1 MTKRLPRAPR
11 RRRFSLTR
19 QGKGYVFV
27 TVGVGI
33 AAVNTGNNLLYLILG
48 LLLSLLLVSGTLSDL
63 ALYQLRA
70 KRRLPT
76 RLYVG
81 RPHAVEI
88 TLENL
93 KRVLPS
99 FSLEVREEGVRADPP
114 LGGHPPE
121 APLGGHPPEAGEVGL
136 GWVSPDAR
144 FADAPHGVAL
154 GGHPPFRGRGAYVV
168 RVPAAAQVMVTS
180 TLIPDRRGLHALG
193 MLLVTTRYPFGLIE
207 KVSRRGHPEEV
218 LVYPEVRDVVL
229 PRFPPQQVGLAEA
242 SARRGHGPDTL
253 GLRAHRVED
262 EARDIHWR
270 RSASFGRLVSR
281 ERAAE
286 SDRSLTLALDERP
299 PADPLLRPAWDH
311 AFEVAISECASL
323 AVASLAHGISVVIRT
338 EGSASPRIDAGGVP
352 DPLLRF
358 LALLQPAAPAALQGH
373 PPEGLQ
379 GGLQGHP
386 PDMRQPVG
394 GHPPDAQQPLQEQPV
409 GGHPPEGS
417 PRVATPRRDGS
428 LEFRV
433 PVIPAPASP
442 AEPPPTR
449 RGRAA

>member
-1 MTKRLPRAPR
+1 MSKRAPR
-11 RRRFSLTR
+11 RRRFTLTR

-27 TVGVGI
+27 TVGVGV

-63 ALYQLRA
+63 ALYRVRA
-70 KRRLPT
+70 RRRLPV

-81 RPHAVEI
+81 RPHAVEV
-88 TLENL
+88 TLENR

-99 FSLEVREEGVRADPP
+99 FSLEVREEGVGAAPG

-121 APLGGHPPEAGEVGL
+121 AQRAQRARAQRGHPPK
-136 GWVSPDAR
+136 PT
-144 FADAPHGVAL
+144 PP
-154 GGHPPFRGRGAYVV
+154 PPFHGRGAYVV
-168 RVPAAAQVMVTS
+168 RVPAADHVTVTS
-180 TLIPDRRGLHALG
+180 TLTPERRGLHQLG

-218 LVYPEVRDVVL
+218 LVYPEVHDVAL
-229 PRFPPQQVGLAEA
+229 PAFPPHQLGLAEA
-242 SARRGHGPDTL
+242 SSRRGHGPDTL

-299 PADPLLRPAWDH
+299 PADPALRAAWDA

-323 AVASLAHGISVVIRT
+323 AVASLAHGISVAIRT
-338 EGSASPRIDAGGVP
+338 EASESPRVDAGGVP
-352 DPLLRF
+352 DPLLRY
-358 LALLQPAAPAALQGH
+358 LALLQPATTRSATALATAPTVPQDQATPAAA
-373 PPEGLQ
+373 PPPHTTL
-379 GGLQGHP
+379 
-386 PDMRQPVG
+386 RT
-394 GHPPDAQQPLQEQPV
+394 A
-409 GGHPPEGS
+409 
-417 PRVATPRRDGS
+417 S
-428 LEFRV
+428 LVLRV
-433 PVIPAPASP
+433 PVDLAAPLPPVDATVTASGQRPA
-442 AEPPPTR
+442 R
-449 RGRAA
+449 GGRAA

>member
-1 MTKRLPRAPR
+1 MSKRAPR
-11 RRRFSLTR
+11 RRRFTLTR

-63 ALYQLRA
+63 ALYRVRA
-70 KRRLPT
+70 RRRLPV

-81 RPHAVEI
+81 RPHAVEV
-88 TLENL
+88 TLENH
-93 KRVLPS
+93 KRALPS
-99 FSLEVREEGVRADPP
+99 FSLEVREEGVGAAPG

-121 APLGGHPPEAGEVGL
+121 APQALRGHPPEAASVGRTWLRL
-136 GWVSPDAR
+136 GWVSSQRSSSQP
-144 FADAPHGVAL
+144 FQ
-154 GGHPPFRGRGAYVV
+154 GHPPGPAAPPPFHGRGAYVV
-168 RVPAAAQVMVTS
+168 RVPAAEHVTVTS
-180 TLIPDRRGLHALG
+180 TLTPERRGLHQLG

-218 LVYPEVRDVVL
+218 LVYPEVHDVAL
-229 PRFPPQQVGLAEA
+229 PAFPPHQLGLAEA
-242 SARRGHGPDTL
+242 SSRRGHGPDTL

-299 PADPLLRPAWDH
+299 PADPALRSSWDA

-323 AVASLAHGISVVIRT
+323 AVASLAHGISVAIRA
-338 EGSASPRIDAGGVP
+338 EASESPRVDAGGVP
-352 DPLLRF
+352 DPLLRY
-358 LALLQPAAPAALQGH
+358 LALLQPADVPATTPASFEPTPPATSHTTIAFGPRPMDPEEPASTAAAL
-373 PPEGLQ
+373 PP
-379 GGLQGHP
+379 H
-386 PDMRQPVG
+386 
-394 GHPPDAQQPLQEQPV
+394 
-409 GGHPPEGS
+409 
-417 PRVATPRRDGS
+417 ATRRTAS
-428 LEFRV
+428 LVLRV
-433 PVIPAPASP
+433 PVDLAAPRP
-442 AEPPPTR
+442 VDDPVTPGQRPTR
-449 RGRAA
+449 GGRAA